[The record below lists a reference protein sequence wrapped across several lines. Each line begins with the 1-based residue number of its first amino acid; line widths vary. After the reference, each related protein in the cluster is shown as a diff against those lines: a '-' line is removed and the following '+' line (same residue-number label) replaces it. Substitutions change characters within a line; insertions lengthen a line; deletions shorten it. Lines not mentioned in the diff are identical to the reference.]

1 MKKLITVLTAIA
13 AAALFAATPVSLR
26 LGENASPIGE
36 IAALEAVTASNA
48 PTVKVDYIVSVLTYT
63 NVTAQSIKE
72 GRQYNFGLT
81 NWNGATYVATN
92 SWNRFDF
99 ADWTE
104 NGTNHV
110 VGPITSTNLVV
121 TNTFPYAV
129 PGPRYVV
136 TNSVFSAAA
145 SGHYLMATNPAVKF
159 LSGAGKL
166 VVTGAS
172 ASDRLTI
179 FVR

>member
-1 MKKLITVLTAIA
+1 MKKLIMAISALAATALI
-13 AAALFAATPVSLR
+13 AATPVSLR

-48 PTVKVDYIVSVLTYT
+48 PTIKVDYVVSVLAYT
-63 NVTAQSIKE
+63 NATAQSIKE
-72 GRQYNFGLT
+72 GRQYSFGLT
-81 NWNGATYVATN
+81 NWNGVAYVATN

-99 ADWTE
+99 GDWTV

-129 PGPRYVV
+129 PGPRYTI

-159 LSGAGKL
+159 MSGAGKL

-172 ASDRLTI
+172 ASDRITI